1 MPSHDPRPRRARMQP
16 FAGLLV
22 TLCLALLAFSAT
34 AAAGLPQPVASS
46 AALRTAVSARAAAE
60 RALASSSK
68 ALQTCLHKYPNGCQT
83 DRWAVKRAR
92 AQLTS
97 LDGRIAKYSRHH
109 GSRKTKGATNPS
121 APTASLKSESPAG
134 SGSGSSTGGGSSTGS
149 GSGSAGG
156 STGSPEGS
164 TGSSGSTSS
173 SGSTEGTPSDPA
185 TPVEEATPPA
195 QEELQPRSPG
205 SVTLGLVGASGWGPA
220 IAAKAIAAGFKSE
233 RFEADNEW
241 MPEEDKVSY
250 ENGFRNDQVI
260 VGNTP
265 DATKLSAIDTSSW
278 VAKALEETKEAVA
291 YNYTLIEVGN
301 EMYLKGGQSEPVKYA
316 EMYMALAS
324 AIHTAGIKGVTLI
337 FDSFG
342 DYRKTSGEMS
352 EASRGGGWLGDAL
365 KAQPAL
371 KQQVS
376 AFSAHPYGIPGV
388 KYEGHD
394 WAIEGLEQEHAYAV
408 ALGFEHTDYY
418 ATEYGEEEQ
427 PPQAAADAQV
437 QAERIKWAYTE
448 LLSQPYVK
456 GIWYYQ
462 LHDDSTGHWGLVS
475 GSWEPRPALG
485 VLEGFLHGAL

>member
-1 MPSHDPRPRRARMQP
+1 MLSHDPRPRWARMQP
-16 FAGLLV
+16 LAGLIV
-22 TLCLALLAFSAT
+22 ALCAALLAFGAT
-34 AAAGLPQPVASS
+34 AAASSSQPVASS
-46 AALRTAVSARAAAE
+46 AAVRTAVIARVAVDKT
-60 RALASSSK
+60 LASSSK
-68 ALQTCLHKYPNGCQT
+68 ALRACLRKHPKGCRT
-83 DRWAVKRAR
+83 DRQAVKRAR

-97 LDGRIAKYSRHH
+97 LDGRIAKASHH
-109 GSRKTKGATNPS
+109 RRGSKRKDTIPPV
-121 APTASLKSESPAG
+121 PTPLTPVTPVTPPTETGSTSESPAGTGSG
-134 SGSGSSTGGGSSTGS
+134 SGSGSSSGS
-149 GSGSAGG
+149 GSGPGPGG
-156 STGSPEGS
+156 ST
-164 TGSSGSTSS
+164 
-173 SGSTEGTPSDPA
+173 SDPT
-185 TPVEEATPPA
+185 TPVETVPPPA

-220 IAAKAIAAGFKSE
+220 IAEKAIAAGFKSE

-241 MPEEDKVSY
+241 MPDEDKVSY

-265 DATKLSAIDTSSW
+265 DATKLSAIDTSTW

-301 EMYLKGGQSEPVKYA
+301 EMYLKGGQAEPVKYA
-316 EMYMALAS
+316 EMYMALAN
-324 AIHTAGIKGVTLI
+324 AIHAAGIKGVTLI

-342 DYRKTSGEMS
+342 DYQKASGEIS

-365 KAQPAL
+365 EAQPAL
-371 KQQVS
+371 KEQVS

-408 ALGFEHTDYY
+408 ALGFAHTDYY